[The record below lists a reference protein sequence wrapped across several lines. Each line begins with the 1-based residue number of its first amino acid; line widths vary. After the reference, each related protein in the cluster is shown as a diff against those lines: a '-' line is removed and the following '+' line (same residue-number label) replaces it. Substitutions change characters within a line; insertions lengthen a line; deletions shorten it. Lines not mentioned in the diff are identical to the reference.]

1 MDVEKIINDFEE
13 TKETKLV
20 DNVEYFITELD
31 RMKDVIIKNNDEL
44 NLGLNSKTLASDID
58 ILKYHSALY
67 IKSFNDYDVNEQ
79 IELYNNLKQT
89 FNYYEDCYKKV
100 LDLSNKAKVKNEKKT
115 NKNIKTF
122 WILVGISLGLMLLSV
137 IFFIAG
143 SGKEKPYALYS
154 VGIAFLSIG
163 AVMMILDLLL
173 FSNFTND
180 LSDNSTSIKQSLKEK
195 SDLANKALL
204 NLVALDSFK
213 K

>member
-115 NKNIKTF
+115 NKNIKKF

>member
-180 LSDNSTSIKQSLKEK
+180 LSDNSISIKQSLKEK